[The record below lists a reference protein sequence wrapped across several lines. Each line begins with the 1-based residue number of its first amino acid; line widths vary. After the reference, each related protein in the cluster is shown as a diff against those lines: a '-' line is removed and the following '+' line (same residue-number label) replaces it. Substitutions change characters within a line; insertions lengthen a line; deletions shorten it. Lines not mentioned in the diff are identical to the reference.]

1 MPIEILP
8 KSRWKSRKKNLTRF
22 DFMFLGEAF
31 KVDRLVFRYYKGV
44 YGQKYFCLD
53 FSTATVTIEF

>member
-8 KSRWKSRKKNLTRF
+8 ISRWNSRKKNLTRF

-31 KVDRLVFRYYKGV
+31 KVDRLVFRYREGI
-44 YGQKYFCLD
+44 YGQKYL
-53 FSTATVTIEF
+53 S